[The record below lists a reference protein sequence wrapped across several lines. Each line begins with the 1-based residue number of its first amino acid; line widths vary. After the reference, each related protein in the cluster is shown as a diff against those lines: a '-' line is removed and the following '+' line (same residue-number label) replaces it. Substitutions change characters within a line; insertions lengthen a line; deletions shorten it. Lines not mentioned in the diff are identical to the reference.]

1 MTASG
6 GDVSS
11 DSGESSAATLQSF
24 DSEFMSLQE
33 QVSKVVVSLV
43 TDPSSTAC
51 VKRALLADIT
61 RLCVFMA
68 RQNTNDLLLPLLIT
82 FLNDR
87 ETALRVAFFESI
99 SGVCVFVGQ
108 ASLQAFVMPCILQ
121 SLTDVEEAVVAAAL
135 ASLCRLAEVS
145 LHTRS
150 SLIDI
155 AGKIAP
161 LLTHPSSWVRHGALG
176 FFQSV
181 GNHFSP
187 SETYCLIRPILRP
200 FLARPFLSLD
210 SDHLAAA
217 LHPPVSRLAFDQALA
232 CAAEQQQQHSQLLAS
247 GGVAVPGAFGAAGAA
262 GGAGGGAVGPAPSL
276 DDESFDEQLL
286 QHGAVYMLDVTADG
300 ASGDGLGGGG
310 GADGGVGPSTVVPVA
325 VSPSSP
331 PASAAVS
338 PPAAALTNDAAV
350 AAAAAGV
357 SVGPGEPLRD
367 GPRPA
372 LDGGPRAG
380 GGGVAPIDAR
390 AYPRGVNRED
400 GQGASVGEREQRV
413 AADGGRRRRW
423 RATSVPHASQYCGC
437 TRKATTH
444 PTSSHRRRATMA
456 ASSSAGGAT
465 CQGAGVGGGVMM
477 SPRARRLVALVWW
490 HVPPSCPRLA
500 RLTRRRREAG
510 AADGRRATRA
520 AAAGAVTP
528 GSRGRPRR
536 CDVASSDSSLEG
548 ALVQGASSASR
559 GPLRGGRAAPADS
572 RRRRRISG
580 GAGGSTLSGHLVGS
594 GAAGTGG
601 ACHRPA
607 PTLAAAAR
615 TLQVAAEEAAAE
627 AAAAAAA
634 ARADRSTT
642 ARGRWG
648 GACRLDGPERQRA
661 PSSPR

>member
-1 MTASG
+1 MALAAAAVVKGETEAEGSGRVGGARLPGGQLGRSAASGESALVLLVTAMCASLRNATTSGLKLRCMRLLLELASSCDDVVRTQRVLPYLIAMLGDTSPLVRAEAISLTSRLLESVDTLQPSDTRLMPDYVLPALTRASADPEELVRCALASCMATLAETSKRFLEIAQWMRVVSLRREASGSGRRGGAGRGGTNNLMTASG

-99 SGVCVFVGQ
+99 SGVCAFVGQ

-310 GADGGVGPSTVVPVA
+310 GRTV
-325 VSPSSP
+325 
-331 PASAAVS
+331 ASA
-338 PPAAALTNDAAV
+338 P
-350 AAAAAGV
+350 
-357 SVGPGEPLRD
+357 
-367 GPRPA
+367 
-372 LDGGPRAG
+372 
-380 GGGVAPIDAR
+380 
-390 AYPRGVNRED
+390 
-400 GQGASVGEREQRV
+400 Q
-413 AADGGRRRRW
+413 
-423 RATSVPHASQYCGC
+423 
-437 TRKATTH
+437 
-444 PTSSHRRRATMA
+444 
-456 ASSSAGGAT
+456 
-465 CQGAGVGGGVMM
+465 
-477 SPRARRLVALVWW
+477 
-490 HVPPSCPRLA
+490 PSFP
-500 RLTRRRREAG
+500 
-510 AADGRRATRA
+510 
-520 AAAGAVTP
+520 
-528 GSRGRPRR
+528 
-536 CDVASSDSSLEG
+536 
-548 ALVQGASSASR
+548 
-559 GPLRGGRAAPADS
+559 
-572 RRRRRISG
+572 
-580 GAGGSTLSGHLVGS
+580 
-594 GAAGTGG
+594 
-601 ACHRPA
+601 
-607 PTLAAAAR
+607 
-615 TLQVAAEEAAAE
+615 
-627 AAAAAAA
+627 
-634 ARADRSTT
+634 
-642 ARGRWG
+642 
-648 GACRLDGPERQRA
+648 
-661 PSSPR
+661 